1 MKRHEE
7 LLNDRRKELQSHL
20 RLISELNDAAIARVR
35 IANLE
40 RVEIEHVEILKSG
53 FLVHLY
59 NVVEAVMGVI
69 LVELKKTTVQ
79 YPLAKWSTL
88 VRREWVRV
96 GAGIEYGL
104 ASEQRLLQTSNIV
117 DEAITGSAKG
127 EFQFTSSAGTWSD
140 EEIERISR
148 RLGCTLQIDL
158 EVRKRACGVHFENNQ
173 APMKFV
179 RHKRNQLAHGVE
191 NFATSA
197 KSLSPSDLERL
208 YESVVAYISDVAVS
222 YTRYLDNRAFL
233 QMNAAA

>member
-7 LLNDRRKELQSHL
+7 LLRDRRKELQSHL
-20 RLISELNDAAIARVR
+20 KLIAELNDAAIARVG

-59 NVVEAVMGVI
+59 NVVEAIMDVI

-79 YPLAKWSTL
+79 YPLAKWSIH

-104 ASEQRLLQTSNIV
+104 ASGERLTRTSNV
-117 DEAITGSAKG
+117 VEEAINGSVRG
-127 EFQFTSSAGTWSD
+127 DFQFTSSAGTWSD
-140 EEIERISR
+140 EEIIRISQ
-148 RLGCTLQIDL
+148 RLGCTLQIDPN
-158 EVRKRACGVHFENNQ
+158 VHKRACDIHFENNQ

-179 RHKRNQLAHGVE
+179 RHKRNQLAHGAE
-191 NFATSA
+191 NFATGA
-197 KSLSPSDLERL
+197 KSLSPYDLERL
-208 YESVVAYISDVAVS
+208 YESVIAYISDVAAS
-222 YTRYLDNRAFL
+222 YTRYLDNKSFL
-233 QMNAAA
+233 QSNAAA